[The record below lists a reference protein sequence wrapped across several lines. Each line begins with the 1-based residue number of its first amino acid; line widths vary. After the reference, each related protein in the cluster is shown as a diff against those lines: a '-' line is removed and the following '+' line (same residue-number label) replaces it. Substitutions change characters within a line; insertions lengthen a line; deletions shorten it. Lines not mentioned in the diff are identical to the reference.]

1 MTEEVNKKD
10 WRTRLHEII
19 FEADTK
25 AGRLFDV
32 ILILSIFI
40 SVIVTMLS
48 TVDTVD
54 SKWHFELKVTEWV
67 LTIFFTIEYILRIIA
82 LRRPKRYVVSKLG
95 FIDLMAFLPTY
106 LELFMKG
113 SKYFSVIRVFRLI
126 RIFRILKLVPYVKQ
140 LEYLRRALYQSRRK
154 IFVFAMMVLSMVIIL
169 GSFMYLIEGPEN
181 GFTSIPRS
189 IYWAVVTL
197 TTVGFGDITPQ
208 TTLGQ
213 FLSTIVMLLG
223 YAIIAVPTG
232 LISVEMSKSID
243 QIMNT
248 QSCPDCGFSKHDTD
262 AKFCKIC
269 GKKLN

>member
-1 MTEEVNKKD
+1 MTEELDKKD
-10 WRTRLHEII
+10 WRTRLHVII
-19 FEADTK
+19 FEADTR
-25 AGRLFDV
+25 AGKLFDV
-32 ILILSIFI
+32 MLIFSIFI
-40 SVIVTMLS
+40 SVIVTMLT
-48 TVDTVD
+48 TVDTIEV
-54 SKWHFELKVTEWV
+54 KWHNELKIAEWV
-67 LTIFFTIEYILRIIA
+67 LTILFTIEYILRIIA
-82 LRRPKRYVVSKLG
+82 LRRPKRYIVSRLG
-95 FIDLMAFLPTY
+95 LIDLMAFLPTY

-154 IFVFAMMVLSMVIIL
+154 ILVFAMMVLSMVVIL
-169 GSFMYLIEGPEN
+169 GSFMYLIEGADN

-197 TTVGFGDITPQ
+197 TTVGYGDISPQ
-208 TTLGQ
+208 TVLGQ
-213 FLSTIVMLLG
+213 FLASIVMLLG